1 MEKLKKE
8 IDDFITNF
16 KTNIKRDYKE
26 DNFFL
31 YEGEKNYI
39 IGFSELDKMWE
50 VKLFEP
56 KKITEKINVDISKI
70 NDKIFQYY
78 KLVLDKYNY
87 KSEDRKAFNEEIK
100 FIFILLSNIYDL
112 SSNFFGFYFEE
123 NWLNLHLKLI
133 DACLDINNPPEPSLG
148 TSGKEKIDGLWPFL
162 LFFSLCL
169 SQDKNF
175 NIRLLLILKHPDLFY
190 KIAIIADC
198 VCYFC
203 CCGHGYSFDT
213 NYNNSGIKSF
223 FIVIETFKYLEDNKI
238 SMDAITKNKMLITE
252 YLFKHLGKNPSIV
265 LLYKMGRM
273 LNIDEMFNH
282 IIKKTNLFQ
291 SLINKQSDFDIEH
304 SIEGFEALITLS
316 KNLETLFEILYN
328 ISPEKG
334 VNNRMYREILK
345 VISNIIANNNQVEY
359 LENKL
364 YNNPIFEKL
373 IDTLKLDVYLG
384 DYEGIWNIILDSTN
398 TNIVTIFYRNKNK
411 YNFGQILFNQVD
423 NLIKNNL
430 TSIRLNAVVRIMN
443 YFLKLGDEIKKK
455 YNVDNYYIEQFRDS
469 YKKICDL
476 KIFDDEDITEFKK
489 YYETSC

>member
-123 NWLNLHLKLI
+123 NW
-133 DACLDINNPPEPSLG
+133 
-148 TSGKEKIDGLWPFL
+148 
-162 LFFSLCL
+162 
-169 SQDKNF
+169 
-175 NIRLLLILKHPDLFY
+175 LKHPDLFY

>member
-87 KSEDRKAFNEEIK
+87 KSEERKEFNEEIK

-148 TSGKEKIDGLWPFL
+148 TSGKEKIDELWPFL

-203 CCGHGYSFDT
+203 CCGQGYR
-213 NYNNSGIKSF
+213 YNDDRNNTGIKSIL
-223 FIVIETFKYLEDNKI
+223 IVFETYKYLEDNKI
-238 SMDAITKNKMLITE
+238 SMDACTKYKMLIVE
-252 YLFKHLGKNPSIV
+252 YLFKNLGKNPSIFYI
-265 LLYKMGRM
+265 YKMAKM
-273 LNIDEMFNH
+273 LNTDEIFNH
-282 IIKKTNLFQ
+282 LLKTTTSFKNV
-291 SLINKQSDFDIEH
+291 IEDETKHNFDH
-304 SIEGFEALITLS
+304 SIDGFEAFITLC
-316 KNLETLFEILYN
+316 KNLELLFEIIYVV
-328 ISPEKG
+328 SPKKG
-334 VNNRMYREILK
+334 ICNRIYRETLK
-345 VISNIIANNNQVEY
+345 TISNIISNNNQVEY

-398 TNIVTIFYRNKNK
+398 SNIVTIFYRNKNK

-476 KIFDDEDITEFKK
+476 KLFNDADIEEFKN
-489 YYETSC
+489 YYGTSC

>member
-1 MEKLKKE
+1 MESLKKE
-8 IDDFITNF
+8 IDDFIKNF

-87 KSEDRKAFNEEIK
+87 KSEERKEFNEEIK

-133 DACLDINNPPEPSLG
+133 DACLDINDPPKPSLG
-148 TSGKEKIDGLWPFL
+148 TNGKEKIDGLWPFL

-203 CCGHGYSFDT
+203 CCGHGY
-213 NYNNSGIKSF
+213 
-223 FIVIETFKYLEDNKI
+223 V
-238 SMDAITKNKMLITE
+238 LI
-252 YLFKHLGKNPSIV
+252 LIIIIQV
-265 LLYKMGRM
+265 L
-273 LNIDEMFNH
+273 
-282 IIKKTNLFQ
+282 NLF
-291 SLINKQSDFDIEH
+291 L
-304 SIEGFEALITLS
+304 L
-316 KNLETLFEILYN
+316 
-328 ISPEKG
+328 
-334 VNNRMYREILK
+334 
-345 VISNIIANNNQVEY
+345 
-359 LENKL
+359 
-364 YNNPIFEKL
+364 
-373 IDTLKLDVYLG
+373 
-384 DYEGIWNIILDSTN
+384 
-398 TNIVTIFYRNKNK
+398 
-411 YNFGQILFNQVD
+411 
-423 NLIKNNL
+423 
-430 TSIRLNAVVRIMN
+430 
-443 YFLKLGDEIKKK
+443 
-455 YNVDNYYIEQFRDS
+455 
-469 YKKICDL
+469 
-476 KIFDDEDITEFKK
+476 
-489 YYETSC
+489 